1 MSCNFCRD
9 SIEGLKEIE
18 IQPKQTQPLE
28 FSPIPQG
35 QGGSIPPVLVIPPT
49 GLTMSPNFMIDDG
62 MRSAAA
68 GKLYQCQ
75 WCTEYWHKKLSVR
88 VTHGEP
94 GTGEFGT
101 GLQLDFVEKV
111 EPMGYDLDKIRGDLT

>member
-18 IQPKQTQPLE
+18 IQPKQNQPLT

-35 QGGSIPPVLVIPPT
+35 QGG
-49 GLTMSPNFMIDDG
+49 LTISPNFMIDDG
-62 MRSAAA
+62 MRSAA

-75 WCTEYWHKKLSVR
+75 WCTEYWHKKLEVR
-88 VTHGEP
+88 ITQDEADAGEL
-94 GTGEFGT
+94 GT
-101 GLQLDFVEKV
+101 GLQLDFVEKAI
-111 EPMGYDLDKIRGDLT
+111 PMGYDLDKIRGDLS

>member
-35 QGGSIPPVLVIPPT
+35 QGG
-49 GLTMSPNFMIDDG
+49 LTMSPNFMIDDG
-62 MRSAAA
+62 MRSA

-75 WCTEYWHKKLSVR
+75 WCTEYWHKKLSVK

-101 GLQLDFVEKV
+101 GLQLDLVEKV
-111 EPMGYDLDKIRGDLT
+111 EPMGYDLDKIRGDLA